1 MVSSLMTLEVA
12 ATDDNKRAAGSSFI
26 FTTVLR
32 SPGRREM
39 YIWTFDYNVLTYF
52 EQMGDNEAPK
62 ASARIRR

>member
-1 MVSSLMTLEVA
+1 MLVSSLMTLEVA

-32 SPGRREM
+32 SPGRRKV

-52 EQMGDNEAPK
+52 EQINE
-62 ASARIRR
+62 R